1 MTAILAALAFATA
14 SYAKSSDQT
23 TRVVETSSGK
33 IRAKR
38 QPKAAPPAAPSCNGS
53 EGIKAMSEAT
63 NKVTLPVPEIGS
75 LGAHGFVVMMRKARD
90 RQEKIL
96 AMQAFCGY
104 DPKGDYGSQEMAAM
118 MGAKRELSPIDAS
131 GPSLAEERSA
141 KRNALGFIKGMPDN
155 QKKMVQDL
163 LAREKLATD
172 AMVEHVKSSR
182 TAETREEKQHHAG
195 LAALEKAR
203 LNKIQ
208 AEVRS
213 LVGADYTSASPFASK
228 ATVAHLGADGF
239 LNTTEKAK
247 PADPSAKN
255 WGSFFKG

>member
-23 TRVVETSSGK
+23 SSGK

-38 QPKAAPPAAPSCNGS
+38 QPKAATPSTPAAPSCNG
-53 EGIKAMSEAT
+53 KAMSEAT
-63 NKVTLPVPEIGS
+63 NKLTLPVPEIGS
-75 LGAHGFVVMMRKARD
+75 LGAHGFVTMMRKARD

-96 AMQAFCGY
+96 AMQAFCGF
-104 DPKGDYGSQEMAAM
+104 DPRGDYGSQEMTAM
-118 MGAKRELSPIDAS
+118 MAAKRELSPVDAS
-131 GPSLAEERSA
+131 GPSHAEQRSA
-141 KRNALGFIKGMPDN
+141 ARSAQGFVRGMPDN
-155 QKKMVQDL
+155 QKKIVQDL

-172 AMVEHVKSSR
+172 AMVEHVKSAR
-182 TAETREEKQHHAG
+182 TAETREPKQHHAG

-208 AEVRS
+208 AEIRAM
-213 LVGADYTSASPFASK
+213 VGTDYTSDSPFASK
-228 ATVAHLGADGF
+228 ATVAHLGADGS
-239 LNTTEKAK
+239 LHTMEKPSAPK
-247 PADPSAKN
+247 PETAKN